1 MNLKHAQYM
10 MTILQEGSITAAAK
24 KLFISQ
30 PSLSQMVKLVE
41 TNLGTPVFNR
51 SADSLTLTPAGEKYM
66 EAASQIL
73 AIHTNLT
80 REIEEIQAEEHGKI
94 KFGIPIQRGMLLL
107 PLALPRFFQQYPH
120 VKIEI
125 FEQGSSLMENMVL
138 NGTVDLACMTTVAR
152 HEELSYHLLEN
163 EELVLLASKSTQLAS
178 RIPDGTPISVTEAK
192 NEQFISNKPGHNV
205 RTIQDSLFIANGIQP
220 KILLESSSIEVEK
233 RVCLACGA
241 VMLCPESYLE
251 NTPKLHESASVYPVL
266 NSVTDRHCYLCHKK
280 GLYLTKYM
288 RSFIEILLE
297 VRSQW
302 DQEHC

>member
-178 RIPDGTPISVTEAK
+178 RIPDGTPISVTE
-192 NEQFISNKPGHNV
+192 
-205 RTIQDSLFIANGIQP
+205 
-220 KILLESSSIEVEK
+220 
-233 RVCLACGA
+233 
-241 VMLCPESYLE
+241 
-251 NTPKLHESASVYPVL
+251 
-266 NSVTDRHCYLCHKK
+266 
-280 GLYLTKYM
+280 
-288 RSFIEILLE
+288 
-297 VRSQW
+297 
-302 DQEHC
+302 